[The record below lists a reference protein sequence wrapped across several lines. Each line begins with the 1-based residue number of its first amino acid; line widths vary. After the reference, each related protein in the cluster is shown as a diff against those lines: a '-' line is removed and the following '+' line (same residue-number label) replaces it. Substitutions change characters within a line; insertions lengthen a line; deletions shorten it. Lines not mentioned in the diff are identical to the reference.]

1 MKVVV
6 AVNLGSIHHG
16 YFSKHLKANKK
27 RRVRI
32 KIFKAFKFWKR
43 LNLKYDYEA
52 TQDV

>member
-27 RRVRI
+27 RREVRI
-32 KIFKAFKFWKR
+32 NKPAFKFWKR